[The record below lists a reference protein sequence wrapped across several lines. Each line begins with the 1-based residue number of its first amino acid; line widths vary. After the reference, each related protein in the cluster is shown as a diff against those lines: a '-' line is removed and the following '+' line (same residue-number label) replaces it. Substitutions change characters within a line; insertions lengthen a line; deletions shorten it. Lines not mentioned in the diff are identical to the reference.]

1 MDVIYNLAEKL
12 GLFLQ
17 GKNSYIVTAESCTG
31 GLLAASI
38 TAVPGSSAYF
48 ERGFVVYNNIAK
60 QEDLGVRIDT
70 LEKYGAVS
78 EQVAKEMVLG
88 GLERSRAQISVAITG
103 LAGPTGATKDKPVG
117 MVCLALASRSTLL
130 PTATTMYFSGD
141 RKSIRQ
147 QAVIAALESLLKYLG
162 VDVDYSR

>member
-12 GLFLQ
+12 GGFLR

-38 TAVPGSSAYF
+38 TAISGSSEYF
-48 ERGFVVYNNIAK
+48 ERGFVVYNNLAK
-60 QEDLGVRIDT
+60 QEDLGVKVDT

-78 EQVAKEMVLG
+78 EQVAKEMALG
-88 GLERSRAQISVAITG
+88 GLERSRAQISIAITG
-103 LAGPTGATKDKPVG
+103 LAGPMGATKDKPVG
-117 MVCLALASRSTLL
+117 MVCLALASRATLL
-130 PTATTMYFSGD
+130 PTITTMYFSGD
-141 RKSIRQ
+141 RNSIRQ

-162 VDVDYSR
+162 ADVNCSR